1 MTIDDFG
8 RESSADTGQRLP
20 RVAMLSRCRIRHRGL
35 PVGKGRHVSMVGS
48 YPYALWAVLVAAS
61 SQFDA

>member
-1 MTIDDFG
+1 
-8 RESSADTGQRLP
+8 
-20 RVAMLSRCRIRHRGL
+20 MLSRCRIRHRGL